1 MKILKELDRQAF
13 TERFT
18 TNQDCYEFLA
28 DLKWSEGYSCKRCGS
43 TVHIKGKQPCSRR
56 CSKCGYDEST
66 TAGTLFHKLKFDIL
80 KAFGM
85 LYEITTSKKGVNSI
99 WIAERFGLTR
109 KIHCYLS

>member
-43 TVHIKGKQPCSRR
+43 TAI
-56 CSKCGYDEST
+56 SKANNLAVVAVVNAVTMNLPQQELYST
-66 TAGTLFHKLKFDIL
+66 
-80 KAFGM
+80 
-85 LYEITTSKKGVNSI
+85 N
-99 WIAERFGLTR
+99 LTR
-109 KIHCYLS
+109 IIHRH